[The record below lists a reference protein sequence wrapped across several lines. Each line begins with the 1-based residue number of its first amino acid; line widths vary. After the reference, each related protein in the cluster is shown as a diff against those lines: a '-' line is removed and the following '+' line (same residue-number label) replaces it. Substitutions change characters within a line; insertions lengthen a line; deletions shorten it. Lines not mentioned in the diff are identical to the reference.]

1 MQIYFYN
8 FYNICYYDTMNK
20 NLKSKNL
27 KNLSAYF
34 RPSIATDGV
43 VFKIQ
48 KGELYVLLVK
58 RGITET
64 KTTNEPR
71 PFNGYWALPGG
82 FIRGKE
88 SAEDA
93 LIRELKEETDLNIS
107 KNKTKIY
114 QTGFY
119 SAPDRDA
126 WSFDGEE
133 AGAWRQTMSVAFAV
147 ISQASHTPSAGTDA
161 EEAKYFKVADIF
173 EKNIKNRILA
183 FDHNKILEDA
193 LNFMVNKLALEPIA
207 LDFCDDKFTI
217 GDVRGVYLS
226 FWKLTHNI
234 KSIELGNFQ
243 NKFIKQ
249 TDQDG
254 QPVVK
259 PMENKPE
266 NKREQDGRG
275 APALLY
281 TRNNKAKYL
290 SYIML
295 PTQKR

>member
-1 MQIYFYN
+1 
-8 FYNICYYDTMNK
+8 MNN

-27 KNLSAYF
+27 KNPLAYF

-43 VFKIQ
+43 VFKID

-58 RGITET
+58 RGLSKTG
-64 KTTNEPR
+64 TTNESR
-71 PFNGYWALPGG
+71 PFTGYWALPGG

-88 SAEDA
+88 NAEDA
-93 LIRELKEETDLNIS
+93 LIRELKEETNLNIN

-126 WSFDGEE
+126 WAFDGHE
-133 AGAWRQTMSVAFAV
+133 AGKWRQTMSVSFAV
-147 ISQASHTPSAGTDA
+147 ITQASHLPSADTDA
-161 EEAKYFKVADIF
+161 ADAKYFKISDVF
-173 EKNIKNRILA
+173 SENIENKILA
-183 FDHNKILEDA
+183 FDHNEILKDA
-193 LNFMVNKLALEPIA
+193 LSFMVNKLALEPIA

-217 GDVRGVYLS
+217 GDVRRVYLS

-234 KSIELGNFQ
+234 DSIELGNFQ

-249 TDQDG
+249 VDQDG
-254 QPVVK
+254 QLVVN

-281 TRNNKAKYL
+281 TRNKKAKYL

-295 PTQKR
+295 PTHKR

>member
-1 MQIYFYN
+1 MLN
-8 FYNICYYDTMNK
+8 YYTMSDRYKDTPIEDPK
-20 NLKSKNL
+20 R
-27 KNLSAYF
+27 YF
-34 RPSIATDGV
+34 RPNMATDAV
-43 VFKIQ
+43 VFAILNTDYTNKDLYS
-48 KGELYVLLVK
+48 GELHVLLIK
-58 RGITET
+58 RDAVQSSGKE
-64 KTTNEPR
+64 R
-71 PFNGYWALPGG
+71 PDRGYWALPGG

-93 LIRELKEETDLNIS
+93 LIRELKEETNLNIN
-107 KNKTKIY
+107 KNKTNIY

-126 WSFDGEE
+126 WSFDGDKM
-133 AGAWRQTMSVAFAV
+133 GTWRQTMSIAFAV
-147 ISQASHTPSAGTDA
+147 ITQASHLPSADTDA
-161 EEAKYFKVADIF
+161 ADAKYFKVSDVLD
-173 EKNIKNRILA
+173 KNIENKILA
-183 FDHNKILEDA
+183 FDHNKILQDA
-193 LNFMVNKLALEPIA
+193 LDFMVNKLALEPIA

-226 FWKLTHNI
+226 FWKLTHNVE
-234 KSIELGNFQ
+234 SIELGNFQ

-249 TDQDG
+249 VDQDG

-281 TRNNKAKYL
+281 TRNKKAKYL

>member
-1 MQIYFYN
+1 
-8 FYNICYYDTMNK
+8 MNNNLKTK
-20 NLKSKNL
+20 NLKDPSV
-27 KNLSAYF
+27 YF
-34 RPSIATDGV
+34 RPSVATDGV

-48 KGELYVLLVK
+48 KGELYVLLIK
-58 RGITET
+58 RALSET
-64 KTTNEPR
+64 KTTKEAR
-71 PFNGYWALPGG
+71 PFSGYWALPGG

-93 LIRELKEETDLNIS
+93 LIRELKEEANLNIN
-107 KNKTKIY
+107 KNKTNIY

-126 WSFDGEE
+126 WSFDGDKM
-133 AGAWRQTMSVAFAV
+133 GTWRQTMSIAFAV
-147 ISQASHTPSAGTDA
+147 ITQASHLPSADTDA
-161 EEAKYFKVADIF
+161 ADAKYFKVSDVLD
-173 EKNIKNRILA
+173 KNIENKILA
-183 FDHNKILEDA
+183 FDHNKILQDA
-193 LNFMVNKLALEPIA
+193 LDFMVNKLALEPIA

-226 FWKLTHNI
+226 FWKLTHNVE
-234 KSIELGNFQ
+234 SIELGNFQ

-249 TDQDG
+249 VDQDG

-281 TRNNKAKYL
+281 TRNKKAKYL